1 MKYAIYVRVSTEE
14 QAQHGFS
21 IEAQKEKASAFVM
34 SQDGEIYK
42 IYVDDGYSG
51 KNLKRPAL
59 QNLIKDAENKKFDIV
74 LIYKLDRLSRRLSD
88 LVSLG
93 EKFEKLGIGIKSVTE
108 PFDTTTPAGKLMFNM
123 LGSFAQFEREL
134 ISERTKLGIMRRI
147 KNGYWSTTPPFG
159 YNLKD
164 GKLVI
169 NEEEAEIVRKCYSLF
184 LEHNLGVEL
193 IARTLN
199 KEDLVSRRK
208 GKWSR
213 NSVWTMLTNPVYAGY
228 IRWDGEVIK
237 GQHKAIISKTLFDT
251 VQKRLKEKDRYTS
264 WVGISPN
271 LFIGLI
277 FCKKCGAQFISSK
290 PGNGTKKGAYRYYA
304 CKGRKRGKCIQD
316 YIRAD
321 VLEEVIFN
329 KLKEIANNKAVINDY
344 LKKMAE
350 ENDIHLQRLRKE
362 KLRISQRLTKLTQ
375 TKDKKIKWM
384 FSHLPNKKVATEM
397 SNEVDRLLEEIDAL
411 KERLAEIEIKIQHIN
426 LDDAN
431 TQIIANFLQ
440 NFVEVFSKL
449 ELGERKLLIQ
459 AIVKRI
465 EVYNKN
471 KITLKLTLPVF
482 SEKDNP
488 QNFTSETTLNSGGM
502 KNERRALTSVAP
514 SFASLSRL
522 AARPGFEPGMLGPE
536 PSVLPITPPGKSLRE
551 FYHH

>member
-21 IEAQKEKASAFVM
+21 IEAQKERTSAFVV
-34 SQDGEIYK
+34 SQGGEIYK

-93 EKFEKLGIGIKSVTE
+93 EKFEKLGIGIRSVTE

-134 ISERTKLGIMRRI
+134 ISERTKLGIMRRV

-159 YNLKD
+159 YSLKK

-169 NEEEAEIVRKCYSLF
+169 NEEEAEIVKRCYELF

-193 IARTLN
+193 IARRLN
-199 KEDLVSRRK
+199 EEDLVSRRK

-251 VQKRLKEKDRYTS
+251 IQKRLKEKDRYRS

-277 FCKKCGAQFISSK
+277 FCKKCGAPFISSK
-290 PGNGTKKGAYRYYA
+290 PGNGTRKGSYRYYA
-304 CKGRKRGKCIQD
+304 CKGRKQGKCKQD

-321 VLEEVIFN
+321 ILEEAIFN
-329 KLKEIANNKAVINDY
+329 KLKEIASKKKIIDDY
-344 LKKMAE
+344 VKKMSE
-350 ENDIHLQRLRKE
+350 ENNVHLQRLKKE
-362 KLRISQRLTKLTQ
+362 KLRISQRLTKITQ
-375 TKDKKIKWM
+375 IKDKKIKWM
-384 FSHLPNKKVATEM
+384 FSHLPSKKVATEM
-397 SNEVDRLLEEIDAL
+397 SNEVDKLLEEIDIL
-411 KERLAEIEIKIQHIN
+411 KERLAKIETTMQQIN
-426 LDDAN
+426 LDDVN
-431 TQIIANFLQ
+431 TQIIADFLR
-440 NFVEVFSKL
+440 NFVEMFKKL
-449 ELGERKLLIQ
+449 ELGEKKLLIQ
-459 AIVKRI
+459 TVVKRI
-465 EVYNKN
+465 EVHNKN
-471 KITLKLTLPVF
+471 KITLRLTLPVF
-482 SEKDNP
+482 SKKDDL
-488 QNFTSETTLNSGGM
+488 QNATSEITLNL
-502 KNERRALTSVAP
+502 KDIKKEKEPRTSVAP
-514 SFASLSRL
+514 SFVSLSRL
-522 AARPGFEPGMLGPE
+522 AARPGFEPGILGPE
-536 PSVLPITPPGKSLRE
+536 PSVLPITPPGRK
-551 FYHH
+551 